1 MSAPDPFADL
11 ATLPGGQFMAACI
24 DAVEQQCARIRA
36 RERSAQARGQGADK
50 EKLREAALLAAGAE
64 MLSALKA
71 DGEGATAFRRQVP
84 AVVVKAVTAGKRA
97 FQQID
102 RGAGCF

>member
-1 MSAPDPFADL
+1 MSTPDPFADL
-11 ATLPGGQFMAACI
+11 QTLPGGQFMAACI

-50 EKLREAALLAAGAE
+50 EKLREAALLAASAE
-64 MLSALKA
+64 MLTMVKA
-71 DGEGATAFRRQVP
+71 DGEAATASGRQASP
-84 AVVVKAVTAGKRA
+84 MIVKAVTAGKRA

-102 RGAGCF
+102 KGA

>member
-11 ATLPGGQFMAACI
+11 QTLPGGAFMAACI
-24 DAVEQQCARIRA
+24 DAVEQQCATLRA
-36 RERSAQARGQGADK
+36 RERSAQARGQGVYK
-50 EKLREAALLAAGAE
+50 EHLREAALLAASAE
-64 MLSALKA
+64 MLTTLKA
-71 DGEGATAFRRQVP
+71 DGEGASAFGRQVP

-102 RGAGCF
+102 RGA